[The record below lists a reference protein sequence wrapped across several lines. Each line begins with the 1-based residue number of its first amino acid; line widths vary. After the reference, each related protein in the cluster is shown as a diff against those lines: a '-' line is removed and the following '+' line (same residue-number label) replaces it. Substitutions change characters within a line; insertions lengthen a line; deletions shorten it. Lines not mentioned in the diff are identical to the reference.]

1 MSEILYTPL
10 IEDMTWSYSRIN
22 CFEDCRY
29 KWFLKYIGKY
39 KEEPLFYASYGRF
52 MHKLIEKFY
61 KGEISKEDMLMEFLT
76 GFSENVRGDRPPEQI
91 VQSYIEKGIK
101 YLESF
106 SEFPYE
112 IVAVEDRI
120 NFDIDGIPFVAA
132 IDYIGKHNDDYIIID
147 NKSRELKPRSKGKK
161 YLKSDELLDEMLKQL
176 YIYSAAVK
184 YKYGKFPKKLC
195 FNCFKNGVFI
205 EEDFNLDKYNETINW
220 IKKDIEY
227 IKQSGDEDFYP
238 NVDYFVCRYL
248 CGYSNDCCYFESF

>member
-39 KEEPLFYASYGRF
+39 KEEPQFYASYGRF

-61 KGEISKEDMLMEFLT
+61 KGKISKEDMLMEFLL
-76 GFSENVRGDRPPEQI
+76 GFSDEVQGDRPSEAI
-91 VQSYIEKGIK
+91 VQSYIEKGIN
-101 YLESF
+101 YLSSF
-106 SEFPYE
+106 TEFPSE
-112 IVAVEDRI
+112 MVAVEDRI

-132 IDYIGKHNDDYIIID
+132 IDYIGKRDDGFVIID
-147 NKSRELKPRSKGKK
+147 NKSRELKPRSSGRR

-184 YKYGKFPKKLC
+184 HKYGEFPKKLC

-205 EEDFNLDKYNETINW
+205 EEDFNPDRYAEIINW
-220 IKKDIEY
+220 VINEIGY

-238 NVDYFVCRYL
+238 NIDYFFCRYL
-248 CGYSNDCCYFESF
+248 CGYSKDCCYFESY